1 MTTTPLTIALSPCPN
16 DTFIF
21 GSWVLGQIPDIFG
34 HCSRFFWQD
43 IQNLNEAA
51 AQGRFDIVKVS
62 AVQALKLTSEYTIL
76 SCGGAFGLK
85 HGPKL
90 VTRPG
95 MTHPRRI
102 AIPGTL
108 TTAMCLLQA
117 ALQEDFEPIP
127 MSFDREIDA
136 LRQQT
141 VDAALLIHETALVYR
156 DYGLDLLLDLGEWWR
171 QTSTGLPLPLGVII
185 ARKDIETRMSISP
198 ARIEQQIR
206 SSLDH
211 ACSQRASINPF
222 MRSLA
227 QEMDQTTL
235 DDHIQAY
242 VNAYSRDMGNSG
254 RAALDHLQTL
264 IGNDPTA

>member
-1 MTTTPLTIALSPCPN
+1 MNATPLTIALSPCPN
-16 DTFIF
+16 DTYIF
-21 GSWVLGQIPDIFG
+21 GSWVLGHIPDIPG

-51 AQGRFDIVKVS
+51 QQGRFHIVKVS
-62 AVQALKLTSEYTIL
+62 AVQALKLASEYTIL
-76 SCGGAFGLK
+76 PCGGAFGLE

-95 MTHPRRI
+95 TTRPRKI
-102 AIPGTL
+102 AVPGML
-108 TTAMCLLQA
+108 TTAVCLLQA
-117 ALQEDFEPIP
+117 AMQEDFEPVP
-127 MSFDREIDA
+127 MSFDREIAA
-136 LRQQT
+136 LREQT

-171 QTSTGLPLPLGVII
+171 RITAGLPLPLGAII

-198 ARIEQQIR
+198 VRIEKQIR
-206 SSLDH
+206 TSLDH
-211 ACSQRASINPF
+211 AYGHHPSINPF
-222 MRSLA
+222 MCSLA

-235 DDHIQAY
+235 DAHIQAY
-242 VNAYSRDMGNSG
+242 VNEYSRDMGDCG

-264 IGNDPTA
+264 IPH